1 MTYIELRYRYRYMH
15 IYKVLHI
22 YYEVLTQTGTSNMTL
37 TLTRSHQH
45 VSDAA
50 QWTLQTFNLKHLSY
64 IVIYIWKNGV
74 PIYLLRELLTV
85 SRRAPRRSPKVI
97 STTVASGSE
106 SWSII
111 TIGVGTVSATP
122 WFPSC
127 SPHKRV
133 KRKCWWQAYIS
144 TLQAYSLAKDWFCQI
159 PQKQL
164 LLVGWLLLLKM
175 IIWENG
181 TYN

>member
-1 MTYIELRYRYRYMH
+1 MAFK
-15 IYKVLHI
+15 YK
-22 YYEVLTQTGTSNMTL
+22 
-37 TLTRSHQH
+37 
-45 VSDAA
+45 
-50 QWTLQTFNLKHLSY
+50 
-64 IVIYIWKNGV
+64 IYIMKHWHRLKLTHWTVNTHS
-74 PIYLLRELLTV
+74 IDLLREMLTV

-127 SPHKRV
+127 SRHKRV
-133 KRKCWWQAYIS
+133 KRKCWWQAYIII
-144 TLQAYSLAKDWFCQI
+144 LQGYSLAKDWFCQI

-181 TYN
+181 TYGYN